1 MRKDCRNN
9 CLSFTI
15 KSRLQ
20 IETNE
25 HGCPGRQAFNEI
37 EDGLAFRQGFK
48 IRPRRQLT
56 LIQNWEQYCQDQRN
70 THQGV
75 EKSSWQSSWCSSVIT
90 RLGFVVEQF
99 FQCRYM
105 SALAVGEVQA
115 GGIHRRFYGL
125 DGLWLGG
132 QGAPGGGPRAR
143 GLLGGRAPFPL
154 GGC

>member
-99 FQCRYM
+99 FRGRYCPVLL
-105 SALAVGEVQA
+105 SGGARG
-115 GGIHRRFYGL
+115 GGIQRRVFGFC
-125 DGLWLGG
+125 GPFAGR
-132 QGAPGGGPRAR
+132 GGGA
-143 GLLGGRAPFPL
+143 
-154 GGC
+154 